1 MSTWKRDIASGL
13 VVLLPLGI
21 LLFVVNWLYVRII
34 GLPLISN
41 LDFAE
46 LGVPDSL
53 VPLTRILVALALIVT
68 LILAVGYLMRTTAGR
83 VFEATIDDTINR
95 VPGLRVVYNASKLA
109 VETALSGTDDLQQP
123 VRLEVWDGIRMTAFK
138 TGKRTDD
145 GKIVLFLP
153 TAPNITTG
161 YVMEVD
167 PERVEDTGEKS
178 RRSTHSRAE
187 RRVRR
192 VGSPDPCRGGI
203 QPGGHRRRHPDD
215 RHNKHDRPV
224 GWRSVGVDRRLSRAT
239 IRTHRWYHCEGC
251 EAPPSRRSR
260 PVEQLMQP

>member
-13 VVLLPLGI
+13 IVLLPLGI

-34 GLPLISN
+34 GLPLIDE

-46 LGVPDSL
+46 LGVPGEL
-53 VPLTRILVALALIVT
+53 VPLTRILVALALIIT

-123 VRLEVWDGIRMTAFK
+123 VRLEIWNGVRMTAFK
-138 TGKRTDD
+138 TGKRTQD
-145 GKIVLFLP
+145 GRVVLFMP

-161 YVMEVD
+161 FVMEVD
-167 PERVEDTGEKS
+167 PERVEDTGEKVEEALTRVLS
-178 RRSTHSRAE
+178 AGFAE
-187 RRVRR
+187 
-192 VGSPDPCRGGI
+192 SAHQI
-203 QPGGHRRRHPDD
+203 
-215 RHNKHDRPV
+215 
-224 GWRSVGVDRRLSRAT
+224 
-239 IRTHRWYHCEGC
+239 
-251 EAPPSRRSR
+251 
-260 PVEQLMQP
+260 PVEEEPNPAADDGEATVTTNADSSGSDPTTVDD